1 MRTIGSNEQRMLEK
15 AAAEAGIPTLLLMES
30 AAHAIATRALQLVAE
45 HGFRKVMVLCG
56 AGNNGGDGFASA
68 RLLLGRVQH
77 LQVFEA
83 EGASNN
89 AGDARLNRQI
99 CLNLGITPQPFSEF
113 EPTDGL
119 IIDAV
124 YGSGFRADR
133 PLSPE
138 FERLARKVNQARQE
152 HGAVV
157 LAVDLPSGVQ
167 ADHGQVA
174 PTVIQADETLSFL
187 YIKTGLVSYPGRKA
201 AGFVRV
207 HDLNLPESFLE
218 QVWQQQNLHTPSALT
233 AEELRAWRPQ
243 RPMDAHK
250 GTFGRLAILAGS
262 PGLAGA
268 AILSGRAAE
277 ISGAGYV
284 SLTVPAEI
292 YAAVLEA
299 APSLLSAPL
308 PEEPL
313 EQGAIGT
320 AQLDF
325 WKQRFEGCDAALVGP
340 GMGKSTPKRPDLLS
354 LVLTAI
360 AEAPR
365 LVLDA
370 DGLNLLAEP
379 DALEAGRA
387 TLRART
393 QSGLEPAILTPH
405 PGEFRRLCP
414 EMAAMVEHDR
424 IASAEALAGLTASVV
439 VLKGAGTVIAFP
451 PEQGKQEVWINTS
464 GNAGM
469 AKAGS
474 GDVLSGLLGSLLAQR
489 LPLRVAVCAA
499 VYLHSL
505 AADLQAELLTERAL
519 IPEDIILSLPSAFRQ
534 VGWDK

>member
-1 MRTIGSNEQRMLEK
+1 MQTIGANEQQILEK

-30 AAHAIATRALQLVAE
+30 AAHAVAERALQLVAE
-45 HGFRKVMVLCG
+45 HDLQRVMVLCG
-56 AGNNGGDGFASA
+56 AGNNGGDGYATA
-68 RLLLGRVQH
+68 RMLLGRVQH

-83 EGASNN
+83 EAAEDNQ
-89 AGDARLNRQI
+89 GDAHLNRQI
-99 CLNLGITPQPFSEF
+99 CLNLGITPQPFSAF
-113 EPTDGL
+113 KPSDGL

-124 YGSGFRADR
+124 YGSGFKADR
-133 PLSPE
+133 PLSAE
-138 FERLARKVNQARQE
+138 FERVARKVNQARMEQR
-152 HGAVV
+152 ALV

-187 YIKTGLVSYPGRKA
+187 YIKTGLVSYPGHKA
-201 AGFVRV
+201 AGKVHV
-207 HDLNLPESFLE
+207 HDLDLPESFFDR
-218 QVWQQQNLHTPSALT
+218 VWQQKRLHTPSALT
-233 AEELRAWRPQ
+233 AEELRARHPQ
-243 RPMDAHK
+243 RPSDAHK

-277 ISGAGYV
+277 IAGAGYV

-292 YAAVLEA
+292 YAALLEA

-313 EQGAIGT
+313 GQGTIAA

-325 WKQRFEGCDAALVGP
+325 WKQRVESCDAALVGP
-340 GMGKSTPKRPDLLS
+340 GLGKSTPSRPDLNS
-354 LVLTAI
+354 LVLAAI

-379 DALEAGRA
+379 DFLEAGRA
-387 TLRART
+387 ALRART

-405 PGEFRRLCP
+405 PGEFRRLYP
-414 EMAAMVEHDR
+414 EMAATVERDR
-424 IASAEALAGLTASVV
+424 IACAETLAALTSSVV

-451 PEQGKQEVWINTS
+451 PEQGTQEVWINTS

-489 LPLRVAVCAA
+489 LPLREAVCGA
-499 VYLHSL
+499 VYLHGL

-519 IPEDIILSLPSAFRQ
+519 TPEDIISGLPGAFRQ

>member
-1 MRTIGSNEQRMLEK
+1 MRTIGANEQQILEK

-30 AAHAIATRALQLVAE
+30 AAHAVAERALQLVAE
-45 HGFRKVMVLCG
+45 HDLQRVMVLCG
-56 AGNNGGDGFASA
+56 AGNNGGDGYATA
-68 RLLLGRVQH
+68 RMLLGRVQH

-83 EGASNN
+83 EAAEDNQ
-89 AGDARLNRQI
+89 GDAHLNRQI
-99 CLNLGITPQPFSEF
+99 CLNLGITPQPFSAF
-113 EPTDGL
+113 KPSDGL

-124 YGSGFRADR
+124 YGSGFKADR
-133 PLSPE
+133 PLSAE
-138 FERLARKVNQARQE
+138 FESLARKVNQARMEQ
-152 HGAVV
+152 GALI

-187 YIKTGLVSYPGRKA
+187 YIKTGLVSYPGHKA
-201 AGFVRV
+201 AGKVHV
-207 HDLNLPESFLE
+207 HDLDLPESFLDR
-218 QVWQQQNLHTPSALT
+218 VWQQKRLHTPSALT

-243 RPMDAHK
+243 RPTDAHK

-277 ISGAGYV
+277 IAGAGYV

-292 YAAVLEA
+292 YTAVLEA

-308 PEEPL
+308 PEKPL
-313 EQGAIGT
+313 GQGTIAA

-325 WKQRFEGCDAALVGP
+325 WKQRVESCDAALVGP
-340 GMGKSTPKRPDLLS
+340 GLGKSTPSRPDLNS
-354 LVLTAI
+354 LVLAAI

-379 DALEAGRA
+379 DFLETGRA
-387 TLRART
+387 ALRART

-405 PGEFRRLCP
+405 PGEFRRLYP
-414 EMAAMVEHDR
+414 EMAATVERDR
-424 IASAEALAGLTASVV
+424 IACAETLAALTSSVV

-451 PEQGKQEVWINTS
+451 PEQGTQEVWINTS

-489 LPLRVAVCAA
+489 LPLREAVCGA
-499 VYLHSL
+499 VYLHGL

-519 IPEDIILSLPSAFRQ
+519 TPEDIISGLPDAFRQ

>member
-1 MRTIGSNEQRMLEK
+1 MRTIGANEQQILEK

-30 AAHAIATRALQLVAE
+30 AAHALAARALQLVKE
-45 HGFRKVMVLCG
+45 HKFQRVIVLCG
-56 AGNNGGDGFASA
+56 AGNNGGDGFAAA
-68 RLLLGRVQH
+68 RLLFGRAPD
-77 LQVFEA
+77 LQIFEA
-83 EGASNN
+83 EATANN
-89 AGDARLNRQI
+89 QGDARLNRQI
-99 CLNLGITPQPFSEF
+99 CLNLGISLQPFSEF

-124 YGSGFRADR
+124 YGSGFKADR
-133 PLSPE
+133 PLSSE
-138 FERLARKVNQARQE
+138 FERLARKVNQARLE
-152 HGAVV
+152 HGAQV

-201 AGFVRV
+201 AGQVRV
-207 HDLNLPESFLE
+207 HDLDLPESFLDQIWE
-218 QVWQQQNLHTPSALT
+218 QKGLHTPSALT
-233 AEELRAWRPQ
+233 AEELCAWRPQ

-277 ISGAGYV
+277 MSGAGYV
-284 SLTVPAEI
+284 SLTVPADI

-313 EQGAIGT
+313 EQGTIGA

-325 WKQRFEGCDAALVGP
+325 WKQRLESCDAALVGP
-340 GMGKSTPKRPDLLS
+340 GMGKSTPSRPNPNS
-354 LVLTAI
+354 LVLAAI
-360 AEAPR
+360 AAAPR

-370 DGLNLLAEP
+370 DGLNLLAVPET
-379 DALEAGRA
+379 LEAGRA
-387 TLRART
+387 ALRTRT

-424 IASAEALAGLTASVV
+424 IACAETLAALTASVV

-451 PEQGKQEVWINTS
+451 PEQDRHEVWINTS

-489 LPLRVAVCAA
+489 LPLRETVCGA
-499 VYLHSL
+499 VYLHGL

-519 IPEDIILSLPSAFRQ
+519 TPEDIILGLPGAFRQ

>member
-1 MRTIGSNEQRMLEK
+1 
-15 AAAEAGIPTLLLMES
+15 
-30 AAHAIATRALQLVAE
+30 
-45 HGFRKVMVLCG
+45 
-56 AGNNGGDGFASA
+56 
-68 RLLLGRVQH
+68 
-77 LQVFEA
+77 
-83 EGASNN
+83 
-89 AGDARLNRQI
+89 
-99 CLNLGITPQPFSEF
+99 LGITPQPFSEF

-138 FERLARKVNQARQE
+138 FERLARKVNQARME
-152 HGAVV
+152 HSALV

-187 YIKTGLVSYPGRKA
+187 YIKTGLVSYPGHKA
-201 AGFVRV
+201 AGQVYV
-207 HDLNLPESFLE
+207 HDLDLPESFLE

-313 EQGAIGT
+313 VQEALAK
-320 AQLDF
+320 AQLSF
-325 WKQRFEGCDAALVGP
+325 WTQRLENCDAALVGP

-354 LVLTAI
+354 LVMAAI

-370 DGLNLLAEP
+370 DALNLLTGP

-387 TLRART
+387 ALRTRT

-414 EMAAMVEHDR
+414 EMAAMVEQDR
-424 IASAEALAGLTASVV
+424 IACAEALAALTTSVV

-451 PEQGKQEVWINTS
+451 PKQDRHEVWINTS

-489 LPLRVAVCAA
+489 LPLREAVCGA
-499 VYLHSL
+499 VCLHGL
-505 AADLQAELLTERAL
+505 AADLQAKLLTERAL
-519 IPEDIILSLPSAFRQ
+519 TPEDIIMGLPGAFRQ

>member
-1 MRTIGSNEQRMLEK
+1 
-15 AAAEAGIPTLLLMES
+15 
-30 AAHAIATRALQLVAE
+30 
-45 HGFRKVMVLCG
+45 
-56 AGNNGGDGFASA
+56 
-68 RLLLGRVQH
+68 
-77 LQVFEA
+77 
-83 EGASNN
+83 
-89 AGDARLNRQI
+89 
-99 CLNLGITPQPFSEF
+99 
-113 EPTDGL
+113 
-119 IIDAV
+119 V
-124 YGSGFRADR
+124 Y
-133 PLSPE
+133 
-138 FERLARKVNQARQE
+138 
-152 HGAVV
+152 
-157 LAVDLPSGVQ
+157 
-167 ADHGQVA
+167 
-174 PTVIQADETLSFL
+174 
-187 YIKTGLVSYPGRKA
+187 
-201 AGFVRV
+201 V
-207 HDLNLPESFLE
+207 HDLDLPESFLDRIWE
-218 QVWQQQNLHTPSALT
+218 QKGLHTPSALT

-313 EQGAIGT
+313 EQGVIGA

-340 GMGKSTPKRPDLLS
+340 GMGKCTPKRPDLLS
-354 LVLTAI
+354 LVLAAI

-370 DGLNLLAEP
+370 DALNLLAEP

-387 TLRART
+387 ALITRT
-393 QSGLEPAILTPH
+393 QTGLEPAILTPH
-405 PGEFRRLCP
+405 PGEFARLCP
-414 EMAAMVEHDR
+414 EMADKVAQDR
-424 IASAEALAGLTASVV
+424 IACAEALAALTASVV
-439 VLKGAGTVIAFP
+439 VLKGAGTIIAFP
-451 PEQGKQEVWINTS
+451 PEQDRYEVWINTS

-489 LPLRVAVCAA
+489 LPLREAICAA
-499 VYLHSL
+499 VYLHGL

-519 IPEDIILSLPSAFRQ
+519 TPEDIIMGLPGAFRQ

>member
-1 MRTIGSNEQRMLEK
+1 MRTIGSNEQRIIEK

-30 AAHAIATRALQLVAE
+30 AAHAIAMRALQLVAE
-45 HGFRKVMVLCG
+45 RGFRKVMVLCG
-56 AGNNGGDGFASA
+56 AGNNGGDGFATA

-83 EGASNN
+83 EASKDNQ
-89 AGDARLNRQI
+89 GDAHLNRQI

-138 FERLARKVNQARQE
+138 FERLARKVNQARME
-152 HGAVV
+152 HSALV

-187 YIKTGLVSYPGRKA
+187 YIKTGLVSYPGHKA
-201 AGFVRV
+201 AGQVYV
-207 HDLNLPESFLE
+207 HDLDLPESFLE

-243 RPMDAHK
+243 RPMDAYK

-313 EQGAIGT
+313 VQEALAK
-320 AQLDF
+320 AQLSF
-325 WKQRFEGCDAALVGP
+325 WTQRLENCDAALVGP

-354 LVLTAI
+354 LVMAAI

-370 DGLNLLAEP
+370 DALNLLTGP

-387 TLRART
+387 ALRTRT

-414 EMAAMVEHDR
+414 EMAAMVEQDR
-424 IASAEALAGLTASVV
+424 IACAEALAALTTSVV

-451 PEQGKQEVWINTS
+451 PKQDRHEVWINTS

-489 LPLRVAVCAA
+489 LPLREAVCGA
-499 VYLHSL
+499 VCLHGL
-505 AADLQAELLTERAL
+505 AADLQAKLLTERAL
-519 IPEDIILSLPSAFRQ
+519 TPEDIIMGLPGAFRQ

>member
-1 MRTIGSNEQRMLEK
+1 MRTIGSNEQRIIEK

-30 AAHAIATRALQLVAE
+30 AAHAIAMRALQLVAE
-45 HGFRKVMVLCG
+45 RGFRKVMVLCG
-56 AGNNGGDGFASA
+56 AGNNGGDGFATA

-83 EGASNN
+83 EASKDNQ
-89 AGDARLNRQI
+89 GDAHLNRQI

-138 FERLARKVNQARQE
+138 FERLARKVNQARME
-152 HGAVV
+152 HSAQV

-187 YIKTGLVSYPGRKA
+187 YIKTGLVSYPGHKA
-201 AGFVRV
+201 AGQVYV
-207 HDLNLPESFLE
+207 HDLGLPEGILE
-218 QVWQQQNLHTPSALT
+218 QVWQQQNLDTPFALT
-233 AEELRAWRPQ
+233 AEELRGWRPQ

-313 EQGAIGT
+313 VQEALAK
-320 AQLDF
+320 AQLSF
-325 WKQRFEGCDAALVGP
+325 WTQRLENCDAALVGP

-354 LVLTAI
+354 LVMAAI

-370 DGLNLLAEP
+370 DALNLLTEP

-387 TLRART
+387 ALRTRT

-414 EMAAMVEHDR
+414 EMAAMVEQDR
-424 IASAEALAGLTASVV
+424 IACAEALAALTASVV

-451 PEQGKQEVWINTS
+451 PKQDRHEVWINTS

-489 LPLRVAVCAA
+489 LPLREAVCAA
-499 VYLHSL
+499 VYLHGL
-505 AADLQAELLTERAL
+505 AADLQADLQTERAL
-519 IPEDIILSLPSAFRQ
+519 TPEDIILGLPSAFRQ